1 MQENL
6 LTSGWGAVMAF
17 AALVMTIL
25 FYLTLYTTLNIIK
38 AENRKLHPLTVWLLF
53 IPGFNLVW
61 NFFVVSGVTVSI
73 KNELQSRNYDVIKRP
88 AFVSGM
94 AYAILTALGVIP
106 LLLKMPFKLQIPET
120 NMQIPETWMMFFGL
134 LGLLQ
139 IFSLIDYWR
148 KVNWYMKIIRNEN
161 NLFNNNEEEDTKL

>member
-6 LTSGWGAVMAF
+6 LTSGWGAVVAF

-94 AYAILTALGVIP
+94 AYAILTALGIIP
-106 LLLKMPFKLQIPET
+106 LLLKIPF
-120 NMQIPETWMMFFGL
+120 NMQIPETWMMLFGL

-161 NLFNNNEEEDTKL
+161 NLFNNEEEDTKL

>member
-6 LTSGWGAVMAF
+6 LTSGWGAVVAF

-38 AENRKLHPLTVWLLF
+38 TENRKLHPLTVWLLF

-61 NFFVVSGVTVSI
+61 NFFVVSGVSVSI
-73 KNELQSRNYDVIKRP
+73 KNELQSRNYDLIKRP
-88 AFVSGM
+88 AFVSGIV
-94 AYAILTALGVIP
+94 YAILAALGIIP
-106 LLLKMPFKLQIPET
+106 LLLKIPFNL
-120 NMQIPETWMMFFGL
+120 QIPETWMMFFSL

-161 NLFNNNEEEDTKL
+161 NLFNNEEEDTKL

>member
-6 LTSGWGAVMAF
+6 LTSGWGAVLAF
-17 AALVMTIL
+17 AALVITIL

-38 AENRKLHPLTVWLLF
+38 TENRKLHPLTVWLLF

-61 NFFVVSGVTVSI
+61 NFVVVSSVTVSI

-88 AFVSGM
+88 AFVSGIV
-94 AYAILTALGVIP
+94 YASLTVLGIIP
-106 LLLKMPFKLQIPET
+106 LLLKIPF
-120 NMQIPETWMMFFGL
+120 NMQIPERWMMFFGL

-148 KVNWYMKIIRNEN
+148 KVSWYMKIIRNEN
-161 NLFNNNEEEDTKL
+161 NLFNNEGEDTKL

>member
-6 LTSGWGAVMAF
+6 LTSGWGAVVAF

-38 AENRKLHPLTVWLLF
+38 TENRKLHPLTVWLLF

-61 NFFVVSGVTVSI
+61 NFFVVSGVSVSI
-73 KNELQSRNYDVIKRP
+73 KNELQSRNYDLIKRP
-88 AFVSGM
+88 AFVSGIV
-94 AYAILTALGVIP
+94 YAILVALGIIP
-106 LLLKMPFKLQIPET
+106 LLLKIPFNL
-120 NMQIPETWMMFFGL
+120 QIPETWMMFFSL

-161 NLFNNNEEEDTKL
+161 NLFNNEEEDTKL

>member
-6 LTSGWGAVMAF
+6 LTSGWGAVVAF

-25 FYLTLYTTLNIIK
+25 FYLTLYTLNIIK
-38 AENRKLHPLTVWLLF
+38 TENRKLHPLTVWLLF

-88 AFVSGM
+88 AFVSGIV
-94 AYAILTALGVIP
+94 YASLTALGIIP
-106 LLLKMPFKLQIPET
+106 LLLKIPF

-148 KVNWYMKIIRNEN
+148 KVSWYMKIIRNEN
-161 NLFNNNEEEDTKL
+161 NLFNNEEEDTKL